1 MTKVAVPKRLCVL
14 LPLAFGLFFA
24 TPLAAQD
31 YPAKPIRLIVPFAA
45 GGPADMVARAIAPS
59 MSATLKQSVVIEN
72 KGGAGGAIGV
82 DTVAKSAPDGYTIG
96 LTGPGALVTIPF
108 MTTVPYNVE
117 RDVVPVAPIANVS
130 GVIVAGPKS
139 GFKTLAD
146 LVNAA
151 KANPGKVYFGSAGS
165 GTTTHLAGELL
176 NMEAG
181 IKLVHVP
188 YRGAA
193 PALTDLLGGHVQALL
208 PDLPAVLEQIKSGAV
223 AGLAITSRQRS
234 PFVPELPTTTELGFP
249 QVVSYSFYGLIAP
262 AGTAADIRKR
272 IHDAATAALAS
283 PEVIKQIAAIG
294 GAPTPGTAEDYA
306 KLIGDEQKKW
316 KRVIEVT
323 DA

>member
-1 MTKVAVPKRLCVL
+1 LLWAFVL
-14 LPLAFGLFFA
+14 LLA

-31 YPAKPIRLIVPFAA
+31 YPTKPIRLIVPFAA
-45 GGPADMVARAIAPS
+45 GGPADMLARAIAPS

-72 KGGAGGAIGV
+72 RVGAGGTIGV
-82 DTVAKSAPDGYTIG
+82 DAVIKAPPDGYTIG
-96 LTGPGALVTIPF
+96 IAGPGALVSIPF

-117 RDVVPVAPIANVS
+117 RDIVPLALIATVS

-139 GFKTLAD
+139 GFKSLAD
-146 LVNAA
+146 LVTNA
-151 KANPGKVYFGSAGS
+151 KANPGKVHFGSAGS

-208 PDLPAVLEQIKSGAV
+208 PDLPAVLEQIRSGAV
-223 AGLAITSRQRS
+223 TALAVSSPARS
-234 PFVPELPTTTELGFP
+234 PFVPDVPTTAELGFP
-249 QVVSYSFYGLIAP
+249 RVVSYSFYGLIAP
-262 AGTAADIRKR
+262 AGTPADIRKR
-272 IHDAATAALAS
+272 LHDAAVAALAS
-283 PEVIKQIAAIG
+283 PDVLKQIAVLG
-294 GAPTPGTAEDYA
+294 GTAAPRNGEEYA
-306 KLIGDEQKKW
+306 KLIADEQKKW

-323 DA
+323 GAKIE